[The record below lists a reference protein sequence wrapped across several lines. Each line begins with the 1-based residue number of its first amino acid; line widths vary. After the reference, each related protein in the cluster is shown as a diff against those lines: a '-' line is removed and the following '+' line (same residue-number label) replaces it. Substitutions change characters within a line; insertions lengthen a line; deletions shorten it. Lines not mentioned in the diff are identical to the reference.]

1 MGTHATIAAVQP
13 DGKIKSIYI
22 HYDGYIK
29 GGAGE
34 TLLTH
39 YTDPKKV
46 DELINLGSGQSIG
59 SELTAPEAVTRFG
72 FAATFSKEFRALSQ
86 TERDRLEKDLY
97 SDTHS
102 VFYHRDRGE
111 DLDIQEFN
119 DLEHFKR
126 SYANGA
132 LTQYVYL
139 FMDNQWKVLTQK
151 RVNGVCLDEEYIQRV
166 LDESFNNK

>member
-29 GGAGE
+29 GGVGE

-111 DLDIQEFN
+111 ELDIQEFN
-119 DLEHFKR
+119 DLADFER
-126 SYANGA
+126 SYLNGSLA
-132 LTQYVYL
+132 GYVYL
-139 FMDNQWKVLTQK
+139 FIENEWRL
-151 RVNGVCLDEEYIQRV
+151 L
-166 LDESFNNK
+166 SFNRVKGLIRRVIQ